1 MSILDQGEFQDIVKN
16 TLPQP
21 WCHPTLQ
28 LDHTQKSTW
37 QNKKCIQCDLEVFV

>member
-16 TLPQP
+16 TLPQS

-28 LDHTQKSTW
+28 PDHPQESTW
-37 QNKKCIQCDLEVFV
+37 QNKKCIEM